1 MRTIKFRGQRV
12 DIKEWV
18 YGGIAIA
25 PDESVII
32 LTKEEQIVWHV
43 IPETVGQFT
52 GLTDRNGVDIY
63 EGDLLKD
70 VKYPV
75 TYEDGSFC
83 ATFEYDLVRCW
94 LNSDDCNLETL
105 EVIGNIHETK

>member
-1 MRTIKFRGQRV
+1 MRTIKFRGK
-12 DIKEWV
+12 IPNTHTWV
-18 YGGIAIA
+18 YG
-25 PDESVII
+25 DLQQNVSII
-32 LTKEEQIVWHV
+32 LGRNSAAV
-43 IPETVGQFT
+43 INGFEVDPETVGQFT
-52 GLTDRNGVDIY
+52 GLTDKNGRDIY
-63 EGDLLKD
+63 EGDLLKYL
-70 VKYPV
+70 KYPV